1 MVCAAIDIGSNTTR
15 VLVAEPKGGQL
26 RTVMEQRAYTRIGK
40 SARRNGTIL
49 DEKVTEIADT
59 VATQVRLAEEV
70 GAEAIRTVATAAI
83 READN
88 RDEVVAAIE
97 RVAGVEIEVLSE
109 HEEGRLA
116 FIGATKT
123 LGHPTS
129 GVIAVVDVGG
139 GSTEVITG
147 TIERGVEEVH
157 PFKIGSGLLA
167 DTFLAGDP
175 PSASELRGV
184 REHIAEFFEGAE
196 LPHPVQ
202 AVAVGGSAT
211 SLRKVVGAVLEYETL
226 ERAMRI
232 FSTDS
237 VSEVARRFELDPTR
251 VRILPTGVLL
261 LEKVSELLG
270 RPLQIG
276 KGGLREG
283 VILDLLN
290 GSLGGGTGGAS
301 GAELA

>member
-15 VLVAEPKGGQL
+15 VLVAEPRKGQL
-26 RTVMEQRAYTRIGK
+26 RTVMEQRGYTRINK
-40 SARRNGTIL
+40 SARRNGAIKK
-49 DEKVTEIADT
+49 EKVAEIADT

-88 RDEVVAAIE
+88 RDEVVAEIE
-97 RVAGVEIEVLSE
+97 RAAGVEIEVLSE

-123 LGHPTS
+123 LGHPA
-129 GVIAVVDVGG
+129 GGQIAVVDVGG

-147 TIERGVEEVH
+147 TIERGVDEVH
-157 PFKIGSGLLA
+157 SFSIGSGSLA
-167 DTFLAGDP
+167 DNFLSSDP
-175 PSASELRGV
+175 PTPSELRAV
-184 REHIAEFFEGAE
+184 REHIAEFFEGE
-196 LPHPVQ
+196 GFPEPEQ

-232 FSTDS
+232 FATDE
-237 VSEVARRFELDPTR
+237 VGDVARRFELDPTR

-270 RPLQIG
+270 QPLQIG

-290 GSLGGGTGGAS
+290 GSIGDDGGGAS

>member
-1 MVCAAIDIGSNTTR
+1 MLCAAIDIGSNTTR
-15 VLVAEPKGGQL
+15 VLVAEPREGQL
-26 RTVMEQRAYTRIGK
+26 RTVMEQRTYTRIGK
-40 SARRNGTIL
+40 SARKNGSIVE
-49 DEKVTEIADT
+49 DKIAEIAQT

-70 GAEAIRTVATAAI
+70 GAEALKTVATAAI

-88 RDEVVAAIE
+88 RDELIAEIE
-97 RVAGVEIEVLSE
+97 RVAGVEVDVLSE

-123 LGHPTS
+123 LGHPTA
-129 GVIAVVDVGG
+129 GKIAVVDVGG

-147 TIERGVEEVH
+147 TIDSGVDEVLS
-157 PFKIGSGLLA
+157 FKIGSGSLA
-167 DTFLAGDP
+167 DNFLEADP
-175 PSASELRGV
+175 PSASELRAV
-184 REHIAEFFEGAE
+184 REHIAEFFENTE
-196 LPHPVQ
+196 LPGPEQ

-232 FSTDS
+232 FATDE
-237 VSEVARRFELDPTR
+237 VSDVARRFELDPTR

-261 LEKVSELLG
+261 LEKLSELLG
-270 RPLQIG
+270 QPLQIG

-290 GSLGGGTGGAS
+290 GSSGTGTGGAS

>member
-15 VLVAEPKGGQL
+15 VLVAEPKEGQL
-26 RTVMEQRAYTRIGK
+26 RTVMEQRTYTRIGK
-40 SARRNGTIL
+40 SARKNGTIL

-88 RDEVVAAIE
+88 RDEVVEEIE

-129 GVIAVVDVGG
+129 GVIAVADVGG

-147 TIERGVEEVH
+147 TIERGVDEVH
-157 PFKIGSGLLA
+157 SFKIGSGLLA
-167 DTFLAGDP
+167 DTFLASDP
-175 PSASELRGV
+175 PSASELRAV
-184 REHIAEFFEGAE
+184 REHIAEFFESSD
-196 LPHPVQ
+196 LPQPEQ

-237 VSEVARRFELDPTR
+237 VAEVARRFELDPTR

-270 RPLQIG
+270 SPLQIG

-290 GSLGGGTGGAS
+290 GSLAGGTGGAS